1 MEWILMKPADNKESM
16 RASKVLTTTGE
27 CLFDLSKHGARLKPI
42 AFGSRSCTL
51 AEKNLHSFTG
61 EAASGRWSISQN
73 RRYLWGCHFWWICDC
88 SAIKEV
94 LEYSGTIPMV
104 CRWAQELLGYQFTV
118 VHRSNRMMVDVDAL
132 TRRYGPL
139 IAMHC
144 MVATILRQR
153 DFKLKPLAYDS
164 SIFIHVLLPS
174 CHSRQSYLISHQLFL
189 LGSFFKLVR
198 ILT

>member
-1 MEWILMKPADNKESM
+1 M
-16 RASKVLTTTGE
+16 
-27 CLFDLSKHGARLKPI
+27 
-42 AFGSRSCTL
+42 
-51 AEKNLHSFTG
+51 HSFTG

-73 RRYLWGCHFWWICDC
+73 RRYLWGCHFWCICDC
-88 SAIKEV
+88 SVIKQV
-94 LEYSGTIPMV
+94 LEYSGTITMV

-118 VHRSNRMMVDVDAL
+118 VYRSNCMMIDVDSL

-144 MVATILRQR
+144 MVARILRQR
-153 DFKLKPLAYDS
+153 DFTLKPLAYGS

-174 CHSRQSYLISHQLFL
+174 CHSRHSHLISYQFFL